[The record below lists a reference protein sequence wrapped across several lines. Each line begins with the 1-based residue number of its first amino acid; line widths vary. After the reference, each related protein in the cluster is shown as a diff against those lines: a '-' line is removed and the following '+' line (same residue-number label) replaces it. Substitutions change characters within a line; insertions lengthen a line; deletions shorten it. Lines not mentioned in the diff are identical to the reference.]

1 MSADITA
8 ILQTIIGSGF
18 MKSKIDTIIF
28 AVALFCIS
36 GAAVTYNIM
45 LADGSVD
52 GGDIAVSLSELA
64 EYRSDNLLSEYT
76 RGAVSAATK
85 MDDGAIMTGGSSVDS
100 DTNVFGFDSVMS
112 GSDTNMSGFDS
123 VMSGSDTNVSG
134 FDSAMSDSN
143 ESESESIMSG
153 SDSVYELL
161 PPIVTPPD
169 GALPSD

>member
-1 MSADITA
+1 
-8 ILQTIIGSGF
+8 

-52 GGDIAVSLSELA
+52 GGDIAVSLTELA

-76 RGAVSAATK
+76 RDAVAAATET
-85 MDDGAIMTGGSSVDS
+85 DDGAIMTGGSSVASDPTAS
-100 DTNVFGFDSVMS
+100 DTDSVMS
-112 GSDTNMSGFDS
+112 GADTD
-123 VMSGSDTNVSG
+123 V
-134 FDSAMSDSN
+134 
-143 ESESESIMSG
+143 SESESIMSG

>member
-52 GGDIAVSLSELA
+52 GGDIAVSLTELA
-64 EYRSDNLLSEYT
+64 EYRSENLLSEYT
-76 RGAVSAATK
+76 RDAVSAATQ

-100 DTNVFGFDSVMS
+100 DTNVSDFDSI
-112 GSDTNMSGFDS
+112 
-123 VMSGSDTNVSG
+123 MSGSDTNVSG
-134 FDSAMSDSN
+134 VDSIISDSN
-143 ESESESIMSG
+143 ESDSESIMSG

-169 GALPSD
+169 TLPEG

>member
-1 MSADITA
+1 
-8 ILQTIIGSGF
+8 

-28 AVALFCIS
+28 AAALFCIS

-52 GGDIAVSLSELA
+52 GGDIAVSLTELA
-64 EYRSDNLLSEYT
+64 EYRSDNLLSEYS
-76 RGAVSAATK
+76 RDAVSAATK
-85 MDDGAIMTGGSSVDS
+85 MDDGAIMTGGSSAD
-100 DTNVFGFDSVMS
+100 
-112 GSDTNMSGFDS
+112 SDTNMSGFDS

-143 ESESESIMSG
+143 ESDSEAIMSG

>member
-1 MSADITA
+1 
-8 ILQTIIGSGF
+8 

-52 GGDIAVSLSELA
+52 GGDIAVSLTELA
-64 EYRSDNLLSEYT
+64 EYRSENLLSEYS

-100 DTNVFGFDSVMS
+100 DTNVFGFDSI
-112 GSDTNMSGFDS
+112 
-123 VMSGSDTNVSG
+123 MSGSDTNVSG
-134 FDSAMSDSN
+134 VDSIISDSN
-143 ESESESIMSG
+143 ESDSEVIMSG

>member
-1 MSADITA
+1 
-8 ILQTIIGSGF
+8 

-64 EYRSDNLLSEYT
+64 EYRSDNLLSEYS
-76 RGAVSAATK
+76 RDAVSAATK

-100 DTNVFGFDSVMS
+100 DTNVFGFDSI
-112 GSDTNMSGFDS
+112 
-123 VMSGSDTNVSG
+123 MSGSDTNVSG
-134 FDSAMSDSN
+134 VDSIISDSN
-143 ESESESIMSG
+143 ESDSEVIMSG

>member
-1 MSADITA
+1 MSANITA

-36 GAAVTYNIM
+36 GAAVAYNVM

-76 RGAVSAATK
+76 RGAVAAATQT
-85 MDDGAIMTGGSSVDS
+85 DDGAIMTGGSSVDS
-100 DTNVFGFDSVMS
+100 DTNVFGFDSI
-112 GSDTNMSGFDS
+112 
-123 VMSGSDTNVSG
+123 MSGSDTNVSG
-134 FDSAMSDSN
+134 VDSIISDSN
-143 ESESESIMSG
+143 ESDSEAIMSG

-169 GALPSD
+169 TLPED

>member
-1 MSADITA
+1 
-8 ILQTIIGSGF
+8 

-52 GGDIAVSLSELA
+52 GGDIAVSLTELA
-64 EYRSDNLLSEYT
+64 EYRSENLLSEYS
-76 RGAVSAATK
+76 RDAVSAATK
-85 MDDGAIMTGGSSVDS
+85 MDDGAIMTGGSSVGADINVS
-100 DTNVFGFDSVMS
+100 DFDSI
-112 GSDTNMSGFDS
+112 
-123 VMSGSDTNVSG
+123 MSGSDTNVSG

-143 ESESESIMSG
+143 ESDSEAIMSG

-169 GALPSD
+169 TLPED

>member
-1 MSADITA
+1 
-8 ILQTIIGSGF
+8 

-52 GGDIAVSLSELA
+52 GGDIAVSLTELA
-64 EYRSDNLLSEYT
+64 EYRSDKLLSEYS
-76 RGAVSAATK
+76 RDAVSAATK

-112 GSDTNMSGFDS
+112 GSDTN
-123 VMSGSDTNVSG
+123 VSG
-134 FDSAMSDSN
+134 VDSIISDSN
-143 ESESESIMSG
+143 ESDSEVIMSG

>member
-1 MSADITA
+1 
-8 ILQTIIGSGF
+8 

-112 GSDTNMSGFDS
+112 GSDTN
-123 VMSGSDTNVSG
+123 VSG

-143 ESESESIMSG
+143 ESDSEAIMSG

-169 GALPSD
+169 TLPEG

>member
-1 MSADITA
+1 
-8 ILQTIIGSGF
+8 

-45 LADGSVD
+45 LTDGSVD
-52 GGDIAVSLSELA
+52 GGDIAVSLTELA
-64 EYRSDNLLSEYT
+64 EYRSENLLSEYS
-76 RGAVSAATK
+76 RDAVSAATK

-100 DTNVFGFDSVMS
+100 DTNVFGFDSI
-112 GSDTNMSGFDS
+112 
-123 VMSGSDTNVSG
+123 MSGSDTNVSG
-134 FDSAMSDSN
+134 VDSIISDSN
-143 ESESESIMSG
+143 ESDSEVIMSG